1 MACLPGVY
9 GEIWL
14 MGRSPRRGGRADYL
28 SLPCITPGHHRDP
41 ESQTHVHPTID
52 TFPLVLAISMSKM
65 ELGHQYTNK
74 DSNHTYQELDIL
86 LYACPAHILTHS
98 QPDTPPL
105 RTHRHTHTHTFL
117 YIYPKHTSSRYH
129 HMHTNMPTLQKHSL
143 IHGLCTTQ
151 HMQKLTHMWSNGSL
165 RVSGACVLEERLTI
179 WRQRLPW

>member
-86 LYACPAHILTHS
+86 LYACPAHILYTFSTRHPTT
-98 QPDTPPL
+98 QDTQAY
-105 RTHRHTHTHTFL
+105 THTHSCTYTPNTQAPDTTTCTQTCQL
-117 YIYPKHTSSRYH
+117 YR
-129 HMHTNMPTLQKHSL
+129 N
-143 IHGLCTTQ
+143 
-151 HMQKLTHMWSNGSL
+151 TH
-165 RVSGACVLEERLTI
+165 
-179 WRQRLPW
+179 